1 MSTGTGEPPLDTGET
16 PARETPTP
24 SPRTDERRQDG
35 PVTDLSAPHAS
46 ATVVPATTREA
57 LGAKLWRSA
66 TSTSGSMPIFLALV
80 GIVVIFAIMKPSA
93 FLGSYNIKSIFIDAS
108 VALTLSVGMTY
119 VIITAGIDL
128 SVGSVLVFAGV
139 IALKVM
145 SALAGGATASA
156 NAGWGIIIVGIV
168 AGLAVG
174 VGWGVLNGV
183 LIALL
188 DIPPLIVTLGS
199 FGAALGLADVL
210 TGGVDLSGVP
220 NDLANAIGAGNVG
233 PIPAL
238 VLIAGAVTIVFGLV
252 LHTTRFGRYTY
263 AIGSNAEAARRAGI
277 NVNAHLIKVYALSGL
292 LSGLGGVMSLAYFTT
307 TTISGHETDNLT
319 AIAAVVIGGTS
330 LFGGVGAMAGTVV
343 GVFIP
348 VVLASGLVIVG
359 VQSFWQQVMIGVI
372 LVAAVYF
379 DQLRRRARSRG

>member
-1 MSTGTGEPPLDTGET
+1 MSTGTPNT
-16 PARETPTP
+16 PIPQE
-24 SPRTDERRQDG
+24 TDERQSG
-35 PVTDLSAPHAS
+35 GTVTDPAVPGTRAPA
-46 ATVVPATTREA
+46 ATPAELA
-57 LGAKLWRSA
+57 AKLRRAA
-66 TSTSGSMPIFLALV
+66 TSSGSLWIFLALLL
-80 GIVVIFAIMKPSA
+80 IIVIFSIMKPSA

-108 VALTLSVGMTY
+108 VALTLSVGMTF

-128 SVGSVLVFAGV
+128 SVGSVLVFSGV
-139 IALKVM
+139 IALKAM
-145 SALAGGATASA
+145 TAIAGGANASA
-156 NAGWGIIIVGIV
+156 NAGWGTILLGIA

-174 VGWGVLNGV
+174 LGWGLLNGI
-183 LIALL
+183 LIAKL
-188 DIPPLIVTLGS
+188 DIPPLIVTLGT
-199 FGAALGLADVL
+199 FGAALGLSDVL

-220 NDLANAIGAGNVG
+220 NKLASTIGAGNVG
-233 PIPAL
+233 PIPVL
-238 VLIAGAVTIVFGLV
+238 VLIAGVVTVVLGLV

-263 AIGSNAEAARRAGI
+263 AIGSNDEAARRAGI
-277 NVNAHLIKVYALSGL
+277 NVSRHLIKVYALAGL
-292 LSGLGGVMSLAYFTT
+292 LSGLGGIMSLAYFTT

-372 LVAAVYF
+372 LIAAVYF
-379 DQLRRRARSRG
+379 DQLRRRARLRL

>member
-1 MSTGTGEPPLDTGET
+1 MS
-16 PARETPTP
+16 
-24 SPRTDERRQDG
+24 S
-35 PVTDLSAPHAS
+35 SS
-46 ATVVPATTREA
+46 S
-57 LGAKLWRSA
+57 LW
-66 TSTSGSMPIFLALV
+66 IFLALV
-80 GIVVIFAIMKPSA
+80 LIIAVFAVMKPSA
-93 FLGSYNIKSIFIDAS
+93 FLGSYNIKTIFINAS
-108 VALTLSVGMTY
+108 VALCLSVGMTF

-145 SALAGGATASA
+145 IALAGGANASA
-156 NAGWGIIIVGIV
+156 GAGWGTIIVGV
-168 AGLAVG
+168 LAGLGVG
-174 VGWGVLNGV
+174 AGWGVLNGL
-183 LIALL
+183 LIARLE
-188 DIPPLIVTLGS
+188 IPPLIVTLGS

-220 NDLANAIGAGNVG
+220 TQFGSTIGGGSVG
-233 PIPAL
+233 PIPVL
-238 VLIAGAVTIVFGLV
+238 VLVAGIVTIVFGLI

-263 AIGSNAEAARRAGI
+263 AIGSNTEAARRAGI
-277 NVNAHLIKVYALSGL
+277 NVDLHLIKIYGLSGL
-292 LSGLGGVMSLAYFTT
+292 LSGLGGVLSLAYFTT

-319 AIAAVVIGGTS
+319 AISAVVIGGTS

-379 DQLRRRARSRG
+379 DQLRRRARSRQ

>member
-1 MSTGTGEPPLDTGET
+1 MSTPTGEPTQVEAPQPGGAVPDPTAPGNA
-16 PARETPTP
+16 PVTP
-24 SPRTDERRQDG
+24 SEP
-35 PVTDLSAPHAS
+35 LA
-46 ATVVPATTREA
+46 
-57 LGAKLWRSA
+57 AKLRRAA
-66 TSTSGSMPIFLALV
+66 TSTSGTMPILLALILI
-80 GIVVIFAIMKPSA
+80 IVVFSIMKPSA

-108 VALTLSVGMTY
+108 VALTLSVGMTF

-128 SVGSVLVFAGV
+128 SVGSVLVFSGV
-139 IALKVM
+139 IGLKTM
-145 SALAGGATASA
+145 TALAGGANAAT
-156 NAGWGIIIVGIV
+156 NAGWGVIIVGIA
-168 AGLAVG
+168 AGLAVAL
-174 VGWGVLNGV
+174 GWGLLNGV
-183 LIALL
+183 LIARL

-220 NDLANAIGAGNVG
+220 NKFASTIGAGSVG
-233 PIPAL
+233 PIPVL
-238 VLIAGAVTIVFGLV
+238 VLIAGIVAIVFGLI
-252 LHTTRFGRYTY
+252 LHTTKFGRYTY

-277 NVNAHLIKVYALSGL
+277 NVSGHLIRVYALAGL
-292 LSGLGGVMSLAYFTT
+292 LSGLGGLMSLAYFTT

-319 AIAAVVIGGTS
+319 AISAVVIGGTS

-379 DQLRRRARSRG
+379 DQLRRRARSRQ

>member
-1 MSTGTGEPPLDTGET
+1 MSTP
-16 PARETPTP
+16 
-24 SPRTDERRQDG
+24 TDER
-35 PVTDLSAPHAS
+35 TDLVPDPTAAS
-46 ATVVPATTREA
+46 AASASAGEPLT
-57 LGAKLWRSA
+57 AKLRRA
-66 TSTSGSMPIFLALV
+66 VTSSSGSMPIFLALI
-80 GIVVIFAIMKPSA
+80 GIVVVFSIMKPHA

-128 SVGSVLVFAGV
+128 SVGSVLVFSGV

-145 SALAGGATASA
+145 VALAGGANAA
-156 NAGWGIIIVGIV
+156 GNAGWGVILLGIA

-174 VGWGVLNGV
+174 LGWGLVNGL

-188 DIPPLIVTLGS
+188 DLPPLIVTLGS
-199 FGAALGLADVL
+199 FGAAIGLSDVL

-220 NDLANAIGAGNVG
+220 NHLGSSIGAGSIG
-233 PIPAL
+233 PIPVL
-238 VLIAGAVTIVFGLV
+238 VFIAGLVAIVFGLI
-252 LHTTRFGRYTY
+252 LHTTKFGRYTY
-263 AIGSNAEAARRAGI
+263 AIGSNQEAARRAGV
-277 NVNAHLIKVYALSGL
+277 NVKRHLIQIYALSGL
-292 LSGLGGVMSLAYFTT
+292 LSGLGGVLSLAYFTT
-307 TTISGHETDNLT
+307 TTISGHTTDNLT
-319 AIAAVVIGGTS
+319 AISAVVIGGTS

-372 LVAAVYF
+372 LVVAVYF